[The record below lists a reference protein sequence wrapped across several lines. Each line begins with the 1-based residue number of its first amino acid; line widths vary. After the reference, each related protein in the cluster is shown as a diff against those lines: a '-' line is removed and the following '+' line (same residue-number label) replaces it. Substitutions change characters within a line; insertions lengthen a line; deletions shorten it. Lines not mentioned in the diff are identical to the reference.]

1 MTCYFAFPAS
11 DSLRDGSNTLQDH
24 FNRGVKE
31 SQSALFVK
39 VAQQFSDEIVDAL
52 LLNIVRASDQHKAST
67 KILESFAGLIKATVH
82 ALIKN
87 VLSKMSNEELRPLA
101 AVIRSRR
108 LTLTRGGVTTDYVCF
123 EMPAD
128 FHASLRECMAAG
140 TRGEKDT
147 AKMTDLMLRFSDM
160 SHQAFYEDS
169 VAPLKLGFIGRNM
182 VSMGGS
188 AIKKGSHSS
197 TKSLIPTLEGQEL
210 IDFSVYFLNFLI
222 EA

>member
-11 DSLRDGSNTLQDH
+11 DALRDGSNTLQEN
-24 FNRGVKE
+24 FERGVKE

-39 VAQQFSDEIVDAL
+39 VAQMFSDEIVDAL
-52 LLNIVRASDQHKAST
+52 LLNLVRGGDQSKASA

-82 ALIKN
+82 ALIRN
-87 VLSKMSNEELRPLA
+87 VLSKMSNQELQPLA

-108 LTLTRGGVTTDYVCF
+108 LTLTREGHTTDYICF

-128 FHASLRECMAAG
+128 FHAELRKVMAAG
-140 TRGEKDT
+140 ARGEKDT
-147 AKMTDLMLRFSDM
+147 AHMTALMLRFSDM
-160 SHQAFYEDS
+160 SHQAFYDDS
-169 VAPLKLGFIGRNM
+169 VAPLRLGFIGRNM
-182 VSMGGS
+182 VAVGGS

-210 IDFSVYFLNFLI
+210 KDFSEYFLNFLI